1 MYNLKV
7 KVITIKELFYLKN
20 EFSPDVMTLV
30 DDDGKEH
37 TFEILDAIE
46 NDNGFFYALFPQNE
60 KSNSDSSYYIFELIE
75 DKGEQVLAEVQDTD
89 LLNELAK
96 TFESHFEDFYEV
108 NEADMEEHID
118 KSRSRID
125 KAELERIYFL

>member
-1 MYNLKV
+1 MYNFKV

-37 TFEILDAIE
+37 TFEILDTIE

-75 DKGEQVLAEVQDTD
+75 DNGEQVLAEVQDTD

-108 NEADMEEHID
+108 NEENQ
-118 KSRSRID
+118 
-125 KAELERIYFL
+125 